1 MALVTGIY
9 DQLINSVAQL
19 ISALKHLVM
28 DPDRVHLAAVRWRAV
43 VLVAVGMV
51 VALVLIADA
60 RARPR
65 HHRAGADAS
74 ASPASVA
81 GSHTCGRPFRLP
93 HTGPG
98 TSW

>member
-28 DPDRVHLAAVRWRAV
+28 DPDRLHLAAVRWRAV
-43 VLVAVGMV
+43 VVVAVGMV
-51 VALVLIADA
+51 VAMVLVADA
-60 RARPR
+60 CARAH

-74 ASPASVA
+74 ASP
-81 GSHTCGRPFRLP
+81 GLRRRLRTCGRPFRLP
-93 HTGPG
+93 HTGSN
-98 TSW
+98 TSR

>member
-9 DQLINSVAQL
+9 DQLIDSAAQL
-19 ISALKHLVM
+19 LSTLKHLVM
-28 DPDRVHLAAVRWRAV
+28 DPDRWIGARVHRAAVRWRAV

-51 VALVLIADA
+51 VALVLVADA

-65 HHRAGADAS
+65 HHRVGADAS

-81 GSHTCGRPFRLP
+81 GS
-93 HTGPG
+93 G
-98 TSW
+98 T